1 MRDKKQRP
9 DVDVIFKHLAKNE
22 TSNIRKDFIKDSLT
36 KLLKEGKVINK
47 KKSEEQDPFYSNIK
61 NQEHHS

>member
-22 TSNIRKDFIKDSLT
+22 TSNVRKDFIKDSLT
-36 KLLKEGKVINK
+36 KLLKEGKVINMTL
-47 KKSEEQDPFYSNIK
+47 FIAT
-61 NQEHHS
+61 